1 MLVVDA
7 SVLAVALLDDGANG
21 DALRAR
27 LRGEDLA
34 APSIIDLEV
43 LSVWRGLARSGQLDA
58 RRAAL
63 AVDDLR
69 VLPLQR
75 VDPTVLIE
83 RCWELRENLT
93 VYDASYVALAEAMQA
108 ALITGDRRIAR
119 APGPLCSIELVT
131 TQPTSR

>member
-7 SVLAVALLDDGANG
+7 SILAVALLDDGANG

-83 RCWELRENLT
+83 RCWELREDLT

>member
-7 SVLAVALLDDGANG
+7 SILAVALLDDGANG

-119 APGPLCSIELVT
+119 APGPLCRIALVT

>member
-7 SVLAVALLDDGANG
+7 NILAVALLDDGADG

-69 VLPLQR
+69 VPPLQR

-83 RCWELRENLT
+83 RCWELRDELT

-131 TQPTSR
+131 TQPMSR

>member
-7 SVLAVALLDDGANG
+7 SVLAVALLDDGAEG

-43 LSVWRGLARSGQLDA
+43 VSVSRGLARSGQVDA

-63 AVDDLR
+63 ALEDLR
-69 VLPLQR
+69 VLPLRR
-75 VDPTVLIE
+75 VDHVPLIA
-83 RCWELRENLT
+83 RCWELRDNLT
-93 VYDASYVALAEAMQA
+93 VYGASYVALAEALQA
-108 ALITGDRRIAR
+108 PLLTGDRRIAR
-119 APGPLCSIELVT
+119 APGPTCPVELVMN
-131 TQPTSR
+131 QADAR

>member
-43 LSVWRGLARSGQLDA
+43 LSVWRGLARSGPLDA

-83 RCWELRENLT
+83 RCWELRDELT

>member
-1 MLVVDA
+1 VLVVDA
-7 SVLAVALLDDGANG
+7 SILAVALLDDGANG

-83 RCWELRENLT
+83 RCWELREDLT